1 MELLKSLIYLIVIL
15 YVAMTGAFVP
25 FLSKATRMNLLKC
38 ILCSS
43 ILQAA
48 DLVCF
53 GIIFTF
59 VIRQMEFNS
68 HKTLP
73 IFAAFIPVLLLSFI
87 LIKPLLIFGTYAL
100 FRINHPTDR
109 KVIVLGMAVSSLI
122 MMATI
127 WLTPF

>member
-1 MELLKSLIYLIVIL
+1 
-15 YVAMTGAFVP
+15 
-25 FLSKATRMNLLKC
+25 
-38 ILCSS
+38 
-43 ILQAA
+43 
-48 DLVCF
+48 
-53 GIIFTF
+53 
-59 VIRQMEFNS
+59 MEFNS